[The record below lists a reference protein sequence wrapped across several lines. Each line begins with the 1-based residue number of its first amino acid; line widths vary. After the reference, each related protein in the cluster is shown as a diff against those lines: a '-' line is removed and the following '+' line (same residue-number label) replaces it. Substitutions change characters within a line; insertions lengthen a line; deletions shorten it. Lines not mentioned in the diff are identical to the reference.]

1 MIFKILKLIIFILLI
16 WYLSEFFANSEG
28 ETSINW
34 MGWGIQIP
42 TDRFVLILILF
53 SILIIFIDRI
63 WLAFL
68 NFPKA
73 AFRRYE
79 VNNNKKVEQKLVK
92 AFLLASHGEFESAAK
107 EASLVAKNT
116 KDKNLGKLLST
127 HLDVFKN
134 LNENSTNKKE
144 ISKKSKAFGQNDTK
158 FVDKAIDFL
167 KMLEKEGIPAGQIS
181 QVDFVTNRVPKFFV
195 GNPQK
200 SPSFSKFTPR
210 VLKIKI

>member
-28 ETSINW
+28 ETSVNW

-116 KDKNLGKLLST
+116 KDKKLYKFPLSNSNSA
-127 HLDVFKN
+127 LVINPRGDKLSEYCLSFK
-134 LNENSTNKKE
+134 K
-144 ISKKSKAFGQNDTK
+144 
-158 FVDKAIDFL
+158 
-167 KMLEKEGIPAGQIS
+167 PA
-181 QVDFVTNRVPKFFV
+181 R
-195 GNPQK
+195 
-200 SPSFSKFTPR
+200 
-210 VLKIKI
+210 